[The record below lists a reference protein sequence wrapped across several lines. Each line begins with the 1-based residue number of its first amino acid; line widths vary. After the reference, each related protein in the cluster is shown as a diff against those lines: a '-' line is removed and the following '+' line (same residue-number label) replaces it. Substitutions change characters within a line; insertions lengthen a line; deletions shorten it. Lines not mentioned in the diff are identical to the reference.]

1 MKLGFNE
8 GREGDG
14 ECSLISYGMP
24 ANACLLLRISVCL
37 RVGLKRPFE
46 SSDACPVDVGQR
58 HCRHCWRSHHIPL
71 VLITGL
77 ATFSL
82 ELASAT
88 WTSVPS
94 TLVQLDS
101 VQLGVK
107 SHESSSVLIL
117 SCDRLPEPVSRL
129 APFPTYLRPYR
140 AVEDAY
146 STVSLVEHVD
156 QPRSN

>member
-1 MKLGFNE
+1 MFFNKLRYASKRMPSFTDKCVPPRRPQAAVRVVGCMSC
-8 GREGDG
+8 GRRSA
-14 ECSLISYGMP
+14 SLSP
-24 ANACLLLRISVCL
+24 LLEV
-37 RVGLKRPFE
+37 
-46 SSDACPVDVGQR
+46 A
-58 HCRHCWRSHHIPL
+58 SHSP
-71 VLITGL
+71 VLITAL

-88 WTSVPS
+88 WTSVPRI
-94 TLVQLDS
+94 LVQLDL